1 MKLTKS
7 MMKHI
12 LKEEYEKRIK
22 YFLKEEMPIKDSR
35 GVNVLQNAK
44 DLKVREKKSGGEYTF
59 DSIISKGEEEF
70 AKLYLPEEP
79 RSATLGGAAETSLNE
94 NDYDEYG
101 FISRKGSG
109 VREIEPV
116 DDDFDQM
123 KLLGYEDEEEDDS
136 EEEQKIKLPS
146 RKYILVPMGEFQ
158 ERFEYQ

>member
-7 MMKHI
+7 MMKQI

-35 GVNVLQNAK
+35 GVNVLKDAE

-59 DSIISKGEEEF
+59 DSIVNVEGEEF
-70 AKLYLPEEP
+70 AKCWLPEEP
-79 RSATLGGAAETSLNE
+79 RTATLGGSAETSLNE

-101 FISRKGSG
+101 FISS

-116 DDDFDQM
+116 NDDFDQM
-123 KLLGYEDEEEDDS
+123 KLLGYEEEEEDDS
-136 EEEQKIKLPS
+136 GEEEQKIKLPS

-158 ERFEYQ
+158 ERFEF